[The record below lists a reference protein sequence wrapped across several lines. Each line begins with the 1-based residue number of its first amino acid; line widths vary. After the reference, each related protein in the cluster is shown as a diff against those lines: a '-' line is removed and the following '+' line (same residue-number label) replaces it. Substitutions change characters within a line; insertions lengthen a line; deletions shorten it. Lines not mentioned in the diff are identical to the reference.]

1 MTVPEP
7 DRDLRLS
14 PAEGLSDVLAPG
26 LDVVFCGLN
35 PAATALRDGHNFSS
49 PSNRFWRTLHL
60 AGFTP
65 RLLLAEEER
74 RLLDYGCGVTAAV
87 GRATRSAQE
96 LSHEDYRLAATTLES
111 RIEEYA
117 PRFLAFLGKAAYAS
131 LSGLPRLEWGP
142 QQAVF
147 GGARVWVLPNP
158 SGLNRAFSLAA
169 LVESYAALRK
179 ALDEKY

>member
-1 MTVPEP
+1 MTEPEP
-7 DRDLRLS
+7 DRDLRLP
-14 PAEGLSDVLAPG
+14 PAERLSDVLAPG

-49 PSNRFWRTLHL
+49 PSNRFWRALHL

-65 RLLLAEEER
+65 RLLRAEEER
-74 RLLDYGCGVTAAV
+74 RLLDYGCGLTAAV

-96 LSHEDYRLAATTLES
+96 LSRGDYRLAAPTLES
-111 RIEEYA
+111 RVEEYA

-131 LSGLPRLEWGP
+131 LSGLPSVEWGP
-142 QQAVF
+142 QRAVF

-158 SGLNRAFSLAA
+158 SGLNRAFSLPA
-169 LVESYAALRK
+169 LVELYAALRK
-179 ALDEKY
+179 ALYEN